1 MPTPE
6 VTMLVSALVV
16 MGFLGLAFGIGLAYA
31 ARVFHVEV
39 DPRVEQ
45 VEDILPGANCGACG
59 QPGCSGYA
67 QAVVA
72 GTSEIT
78 MCSPGGPDVVARI
91 AEILGQ
97 EAGEFV
103 PKVAVIQ
110 CVGGLEAA
118 PTRADYGGVR
128 TCSGAEIV
136 AGGDKKC
143 VFGCLGYGDCVAAC
157 TFDAIAMSDD
167 RLPVVFEDVCTAC
180 GACVDACPR
189 GIVKII
195 PKSQPIYVGCVNRD
209 KGKDVKQVCT
219 VGCTGC
225 GVCSPSPRS
234 RRPASWSWSTTSRR
248 SPRTGR
254 TSRAPSASA
263 PRARSS
269 CAGRARRRPSPR
281 RRREPRRR
289 RPRRPRRRR
298 RPRPRRRA
306 RMPLAESESGP
317 EKRRAAEGCD
327 FEGQPLTRLEYI
339 QATIQY
345 YRGEMHRALV
355 WRQRL
360 DRTTNWAIVTTGGV
374 LSFSLALGAP
384 VIILLGEVLVL
395 HFMVIEARRYR
406 YFDLWN
412 TRVRK
417 IEENFFAPLLV
428 RTDLESRETGWGR
441 HLAHDLFD
449 PHYKVS
455 FIEALGLRL
464 VKNYLPVFVLLAGLW
479 IVNVIVAAEKA
490 VGEATPT
497 FGDVYREMRVG
508 PIPPWFVLVTFL
520 AFQAMLFV
528 ILVWMRLRPEHV
540 SEEVEGVELW
550 PHPED
555 GPPE

>member
-225 GVCSPSPRS
+225 GVCSKPKITPSGVVVMVDNK
-234 RRPASWSWSTTSRR
+234 PAVPPDW
-248 SPRTGR
+248 
-254 TSRAPSASA
+254 
-263 PRARSS
+263 
-269 CAGRARRRPSPR
+269 
-281 RRREPRRR
+281 E
-289 RPRRPRRRR
+289 
-298 RPRPRRRA
+298 
-306 RMPLAESESGP
+306 
-317 EKRRAAEGCD
+317 D
-327 FEGQPLTRLEYI
+327 FEG
-339 QATIQY
+339 
-345 YRGEMHRALV
+345 
-355 WRQRL
+355 
-360 DRTTNWAIVTTGGV
+360 
-374 LSFSLALGAP
+374 ALGKCPQGAFVVRGP
-384 VIILLGEVLVL
+384 GE
-395 HFMVIEARRYR
+395 A
-406 YFDLWN
+406 
-412 TRVRK
+412 K
-417 IEENFFAPLLV
+417 A
-428 RTDLESRETGWGR
+428 
-441 HLAHDLFD
+441 
-449 PHYKVS
+449 
-455 FIEALGLRL
+455 
-464 VKNYLPVFVLLAGLW
+464 
-479 IVNVIVAAEKA
+479 VAAEEARTAEEAAKEAAKA
-490 VGEATPT
+490 AKAAAAEK
-497 FGDVYREMRVG
+497 
-508 PIPPWFVLVTFL
+508 
-520 AFQAMLFV
+520 
-528 ILVWMRLRPEHV
+528 
-540 SEEVEGVELW
+540 SEDASG
-550 PHPED
+550 
-555 GPPE
+555 